1 MRVFS
6 ISGFSG
12 TGKTTLIESIVRS
25 LVSQGYSVIIVKSSQ
40 HEPKEGQGTD
50 TERYIQAGAR
60 TSFFRGPTNRGKT
73 LKEIVGSSVSD
84 FLLVEGMKT
93 SPIPKF
99 WCIGDS
105 PVGDTIP
112 LGVRAI
118 ISWDASKTVDKC
130 GIPILEPDDIEQIL
144 AIIKHDAVEL
154 NMIDV

>member
-12 TGKTTLIESIVRS
+12 TGKTTLIESIVRMID
-25 LVSQGYSVIIVKSSQ
+25 SQGYSVIIVKSSQ
-40 HEPKEGQGTD
+40 HEPREGQGTD
-50 TERYIQAGAR
+50 TDRHIQAGAIA
-60 TSFFRGPTNRGKT
+60 SFFRGPTNRGKS
-73 LKEIVGSSVSD
+73 LKEIVSPSVSD
-84 FLLVEGMKT
+84 YLLVEGMKT

-112 LGVRAI
+112 VEVRAI
-118 ISWDASKTVDKC
+118 ISWDASKIEDKY

-144 AIIKHDAVEL
+144 AIIASDAVDL
-154 NMIDV
+154 DLIDI